1 MTRVG
6 ESKLLEQTS
15 HIGRQTN
22 GQKVL
27 NTIHHQKMEIKTTR
41 RYHYTIT
48 KMTKI

>member
-15 HIGRQTN
+15 HIGRQMN

-27 NTIHHQKMEIKTTR
+27 KLFIIRKWKLKLHGDTTTR
-41 RYHYTIT
+41 SL
-48 KMTKI
+48 K